1 MSSLNLAVRSLRRRR
16 TRTILTVSGIVIGV
30 AMILVLLSISAGA
43 STQTNGLLRN
53 ALGAQITVVNGTTPR
68 FPGFGNFTS
77 FSFTSGGP
85 PGGSGGANPGGFAQ
99 FFGGGNTLND
109 SLVTKIDAISGVY
122 ATSPELDTTGYVNGN
137 SVLLDGIDPS
147 TYSSVTNGIDISS
160 GSMFTSSSASNSIIL
175 SSALASNLGVSI
187 GSTVAVGV
195 NSTGGASYTVT
206 GIYTPATSSF
216 GAASRSAYVLLSA
229 AQAISGKSNQVTEI
243 YVKADT
249 PSLVNSVASLIDSE
263 ISGVTANTASS
274 ITVAS
279 SLSGTLSTLFIV
291 IGIVALIA
299 GAFGVIN
306 TMIMS
311 ISERT
316 REVGTLRAIGAQKQT
331 IMKIFMSEAFMIG
344 VIGGVA
350 GVIVGLIVSEVLPS
364 ITGSGAA
371 GAAGRFAGASL
382 ISTLNTSITPE
393 NVLLSLGLG
402 IIVGTLA
409 GLYPAWRASR
419 MDPVEALRHV

>member
-1 MSSLNLAVRSLRRRR
+1 MSSLNQAVRSLRRRR
-16 TRTILTVSGIVIGV
+16 TRTVLTVSGIVIGV

-53 ALGAQITVVNGTTPR
+53 ALGAQITVVNATTPS
-68 FPGFGNFTS
+68 FPGFTSNFTS
-77 FSFTSGGP
+77 FSFTGGP
-85 PGGSGGANPGGFAQ
+85 PSGGGGGGGFAQ
-99 FFGGGNTLND
+99 FFGGGNTVNE
-109 SLVTKIDAISGVY
+109 SLVTKIDAVSGVY
-122 ATSPELDTTGYVNGN
+122 ATSPELDTSGYINGN
-137 SVLLDGIDPS
+137 SVLLDGIDAS

-175 SSALASNLGVSI
+175 SSDLASNLGVSV
-187 GSTVAVGV
+187 GSTVTVGA
-195 NSTGGASYTVT
+195 NSTGGGSYTVT
-206 GIYTPATSSF
+206 GIYTAATSGF
-216 GAASRSAYVLLSA
+216 GPASRSAYIPLSA

-291 IGIVALIA
+291 VGIVALIA

-306 TMIMS
+306 TMMMS
-311 ISERT
+311 ITERT
-316 REVGTLRAIGAQKQT
+316 REVGTLRAIGAQEGEVL
-331 IMKIFMSEAFMIG
+331 KIFMSEAFVIGVLGAVAGVVIG
-344 VIGGVA
+344 VIVSVA
-350 GVIVGLIVSEVLPS
+350 LPS
-364 ITGSGAA
+364 ITGSSAA
-371 GAAGRFAGASL
+371 GAVGRFAGARL
-382 ISTLNTSITPE
+382 VSTLNTSLTPD
-393 NVLLSLGLG
+393 NILLALGLG
-402 IIVGTLA
+402 IVVGTLA
-409 GLYPAWRASR
+409 GIYPAWRGSK